1 LVLKFY
7 TVNIIFASKK
17 SFSISLTV
25 YSVFVF
31 LQNALAATTAPYPGQ
46 YSGFEAYP
54 YATAATGIYS
64 LYNS

>member
-1 LVLKFY
+1 M
-7 TVNIIFASKK
+7 
-17 SFSISLTV
+17 SLTV
-25 YSVFVF
+25 YSVFFF